1 MWKAAPKSRHFR
13 IAHAQI
19 WNVSMGTKFTLTAVS
34 KLKQRCDLLSAV
46 ALRTVCI
53 MEKMDDR
60 NPVHTCQQGKRQEK
74 CIYCERTFTTII
86 FVLFFFFNCK
96 H

>member
-34 KLKQRCDLLSAV
+34 KLKHNAVIFSVLS
-46 ALRTVCI
+46 L
-53 MEKMDDR
+53 
-60 NPVHTCQQGKRQEK
+60 
-74 CIYCERTFTTII
+74 
-86 FVLFFFFNCK
+86 
-96 H
+96 